1 MNGALSVSQRLGVKK
16 ENLKIPIT
24 SKVTTSI
31 EMIER
36 MGGGHHPVCKEW
48 N

>member
-36 MGGGHHPVCKEW
+36 MVGGHHPVCKEW